1 MDDEAAVRSKLISD
15 NRVLQANLEQLRD
28 QLDEELHFKEELQRQ
43 LSKVASEASSWKQKF
58 ENGEGNIRPEE
69 VEELKK
75 KLAARFLSLTLI
87 DILWIT
93 SIIAIKLTLLLLDRR
108 NHVNRIQD
116 SEAQL
121 EAVVSKAVSL
131 EKAKSRLVLENQTLQ
146 ADLEKVVIIRKLKLN
161 MNQIMRTL
169 Q

>member
-1 MDDEAAVRSKLISD
+1 MNQLAMDDEAAVRSKLISD

-75 KLAARFLSLTLI
+75 KLAARFLSLTL
-87 DILWIT
+87 DTLGIT
-93 SIIAIKLTLLLLDRR
+93 TAMVIKLSTI
-108 NHVNRIQD
+108 V
-116 SEAQL
+116 
-121 EAVVSKAVSL
+121 
-131 EKAKSRLVLENQTLQ
+131 LQ
-146 ADLEKVVIIRKLKLN
+146 AYSS
-161 MNQIMRTL
+161 
-169 Q
+169 